1 MYKQRSHP
9 QERYR
14 PVVRRDLVDIPQ
26 LRDLGS
32 EVLHQ
37 MLAVSAVLPFRT
49 NTYVTNHLIDWK
61 DIPDDPMFQLTFP
74 QPDMLEA
81 DELACMLEL
90 VRADAS
96 KAELGAAARV
106 IRNRMN
112 PHPSGQVQYNVPVL
126 DGEPVPGV
134 QHKYRDTVLCFPSPG
149 QTCHAYC
156 TYCFRWA
163 QFVETDAAKFSSREI
178 ERFLEYVRRNHEIRD
193 VLITG
198 GDPMVM
204 KTKHLRSVIEPLL
217 GPGFEHIREIRLG
230 TKALAYWPQ
239 RFVSDQDADD
249 LLRLLGEVRDAGV
262 LPAIMAHY
270 SHPVELSTRVARE
283 AVRRIQDAGGVI
295 RTQAPLVASVNDSSS
310 TWAEMWSEQTALGMV
325 PYYMF
330 VERDTGP
337 QAYFEVPLARALR
350 IYQRAYRSISGLA
363 RTVRGPV
370 MSATPGKVQVLGKT
384 EMSGEK
390 AFSLTMLRARNPEW
404 ERIPF
409 FAHYDEEATWVD
421 QLVPFGGESAFFF
434 EEEQERLLGVQW
446 RRGRSKHRHI
456 KNIRL
461 R

>member
-1 MYKQRSHP
+1 MCAQRSRP

-14 PVVRRDLVDIPQ
+14 PLVRRDLVDIPQ
-26 LRDLGS
+26 IRDLGS
-32 EVLHQ
+32 EALLQ

-49 NTYVTNHLIDWK
+49 NSYVTDQLIDWEN
-61 DIPDDPMFQLTFP
+61 IPDDPMFQLTFP
-74 QPDMLEA
+74 QPGMLEA

-90 VRADAS
+90 VRADAT

-112 PHPSGQVQYNVPVL
+112 PQPSGQLQHNVPDL
-126 DGEPVPGV
+126 NGEPVPGA
-134 QHKYRDTVLCFPSPG
+134 QHKYWDTVLFFPSSG

-163 QFVETDAAKFSSREI
+163 QFVETDAAKFSGREV
-178 ERFLEYVRRNHEIRD
+178 ERFLEYVRRHHEIRD

-204 KTKHLRSVIEPLL
+204 KTRHLRSVIEPLL
-217 GPGFEHIREIRLG
+217 GPGFEHIREVRIG
-230 TKALAYWPQ
+230 TKALSYWPQ
-239 RFVSDQDADD
+239 RFVSGPDADD
-249 LLRLLGEVRDAGV
+249 LLRLLEETRDAGV
-262 LPAIMAHY
+262 LPAIMAHQ
-270 SHPVELSTRVARE
+270 SHPVELSTRIARE

-295 RTQAPLVASVNDSSS
+295 RTQAPLIAHVNDSTSI
-310 TWAEMWSEQTALGMV
+310 WAEMWSQQTALGMV

-337 QAYFEVPLARALR
+337 KGYFEVPLARALR
-350 IYQRAYRSISGLA
+350 IYQRAYRKISGLA

-370 MSATPGKVQVLGKT
+370 MSATPGKVQILGKT
-384 EMSGEK
+384 ELSGER

-409 FAHYDEEATWVD
+409 FAQYDEEATWLD
-421 QLVPFGGESAFFF
+421 QLAPVGEERAFFF
-434 EEEQERLLGVQW
+434 EEELGRQLGAPW
-446 RRGRSKHRHI
+446 RHVPSWPRRARK
-456 KNIRL
+456 IRL
-461 R
+461 H